1 MYCEF
6 CVMIIVGDRGAL
18 RTVGRRHRCTKY
30 RKIILYHLQPDSFRC
45 LIRKIRRCIMFTYY
59 YRT

>member
-6 CVMIIVGDRGAL
+6 RVMIIAGDRGAL
-18 RTVGRRHRCTKY
+18 RTMGRHRRCTKY

-45 LIRKIRRCIMFTYY
+45 LIREIRRRIMCTYY